1 MDNPYAPARGK
12 QVTWERVEDLRF
24 DLGRS
29 RVSEGPEGLG
39 GWLILVMLGLLST
52 LLSALPA
59 MRIQLAAIAGGHVA
73 ARFDSGSPVYDPLAG
88 ALVCGEL
95 LATAGIVVGVLV
107 LVGLYV
113 AKSRWF
119 PRGYIGL
126 MIYVFAAQVLDHTVA
141 LGMGAIGSD
150 EFSERLRGMVP
161 RAVTA
166 AIWIC
171 YMLLSKRVR
180 NTFRH

>member
-12 QVTWERVEDLRF
+12 QATWERVEDLRF
-24 DLGRS
+24 DPSRS
-29 RVSEGPEGLG
+29 RASEGPEGLG
-39 GWLILVMLGLLST
+39 GWLILAVLGLLFT
-52 LLSALPA
+52 LLSALPT
-59 MRIQLAAIAGGHVA
+59 MRIQLAALTGGHVA
-73 ARFDSGSPVYDPLAG
+73 ARFDSDSPVYDPFAG

-95 LATAGIVVGVLV
+95 LATVGVVVGVLV
-107 LVGLYV
+107 VVGLYV

-126 MIYVFAAQVLDHTVA
+126 MIYVLAAQVLDHTVA
-141 LGMGAIGSD
+141 MGMGFISAD
-150 EFSERLRGMVP
+150 EFSRSLRDLVP
-161 RAVTA
+161 RVVTA
-166 AIWIC
+166 TIWTC